1 MTDPIQQF
9 IQAERRALAQ
19 SAPQP
24 HAAQAWQRLRL
35 QRAARLERLMNRAGW
50 TTRVLIAVAAA
61 VTAFV
66 SPRDLGAIALIAV
79 LVAWLSNGACASLR
93 RADPRQPLSRS
104 FDREDSSHA

>member
-9 IQAERRALAQ
+9 IQAERRALMQ

-35 QRAARLERLMNRAGW
+35 QRAARLERLMIRAGW
-50 TTRVLIAVAAA
+50 TTRLLIVAAGA

-66 SPRDLGAIALIAV
+66 SPHELGVIALIAG
-79 LVAWLSNGACASLR
+79 LVVWLSSGACASLR
-93 RADPRQPLSRS
+93 RAAPGQPFSRS
-104 FDREDSSHA
+104 FDGEDSNHA